1 MPVILYRSWRDF
13 PVAEWRWPNFSPA
26 ELACRGTGQLMI
38 DPASLDKLQA
48 LRTLL
53 GVPLVVLS
61 AYRSPEHNRRVG
73 GAEHSQHL
81 LAHAYDISMANLDPA
96 AFEAAARSVGFTGFG
111 YYPHQNFMHID
122 TGPARQWGTP
132 FPPRP
137 RARRVETE
145 EAAEPGVAADEVT
158 ERFAPEAR
166 APTVIEAIAKPEI
179 VAPVATSGLA
189 GVLAAFRDTLATS
202 LPLQIALAVLLVAVP
217 LGLAWWL
224 VTRQRAVRRGD

>member
-13 PVAEWRWPNFSPA
+13 PAAEWRWPNFSPA

-73 GAEHSQHL
+73 GKKQSQHL
-81 LAHAYDISMANLDPA
+81 LARAYDISMANHDPA

-111 YYPHQNFMHID
+111 SYPHQNFMHID
-122 TGPARQWGTP
+122 TGPARQWGAP

-145 EAAEPGVAADEVT
+145 EAHEPGVAVDEVT

-189 GVLAAFRDTLATS
+189 GVLAAFRDALATS

-217 LGLAWWL
+217 LGLGWWL